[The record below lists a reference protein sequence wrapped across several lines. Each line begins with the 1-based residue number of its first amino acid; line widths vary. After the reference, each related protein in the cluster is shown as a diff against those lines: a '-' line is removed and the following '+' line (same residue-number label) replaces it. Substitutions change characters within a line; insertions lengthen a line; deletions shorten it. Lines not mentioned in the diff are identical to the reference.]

1 MLYIMAMWGAGVSQ
15 GLLWLSVDEIGELS
29 FSFKDIM
36 SSMTP
41 FYMLRLIAGLIFLIG
56 TVLMAYNL
64 YKTVA
69 GKKAVQVSVPPVD
82 PAFGIN

>member
-1 MLYIMAMWGAGVSQ
+1 M
-15 GLLWLSVDEIGELS
+15 SVDEIGELS

-41 FYMLRLIAGLIFLIG
+41 FYLLRLIAGMIFLGG
-56 TVLMAYNL
+56 TILMAYNL

-69 GKKAVQVSVPPVD
+69 GRSAVKVSVPAVD
-82 PAFGIN
+82 PAFGVSA